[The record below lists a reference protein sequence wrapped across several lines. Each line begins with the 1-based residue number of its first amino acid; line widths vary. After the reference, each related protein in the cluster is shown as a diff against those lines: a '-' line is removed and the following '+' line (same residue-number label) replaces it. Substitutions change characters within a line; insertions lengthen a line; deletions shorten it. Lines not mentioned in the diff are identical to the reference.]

1 MKLKFYFLFFLFFA
15 VLFVMSFFLASHRFL
30 LIPFIIMCVAAPG
43 YLIWK
48 FGYENK
54 RKLKKLKDVGVR
66 SVAIV
71 CDIEDT
77 GMMLNQTNIG
87 IRLTLD
93 VQPTTQPSFRTVVET
108 FVSRVQIPRKGDRV
122 EVLYNPENPSEL
134 AVVG

>member
-1 MKLKFYFLFFLFFA
+1 
-15 VLFVMSFFLASHRFL
+15 
-30 LIPFIIMCVAAPG
+30 MCVAAPG